1 MKAEK
6 IIRDPVQFLKDPNR
20 YKSENVL
27 ERQKS
32 EDLTTEKAKAQ
43 HKSRAGFNKRLLKN
57 KNGEEQCFEEAR
69 AKASAYKKLIG
80 SSMNFNELQNAIH
93 PNQSSTM
100 SLDND
105 RGACMDMSMSES
117 VSGSAQSS
125 TGRKTIFGNKHF
137 ESETSGNK
145 FFQHSGGSFDAGLN
159 QTAISNASST
169 INDIDIACIGAPGKQ
184 EEETINT
191 KFAMREL
198 SMMFS
203 SPAFEIENARR
214 RIDHS
219 NASRIDESDAYVGKP
234 DTSFGNVGD
243 GILLDNS
250 ICNTAS
256 EKNHDGRNLLAE
268 CTSYENLKNDN
279 TGSKNS
285 NAGFAIFQDDASH
298 GDDKYQDDARLGSGF
313 KIFDEGNEDSSERIT
328 ERSSRNIMQSS
339 IPFQVFDER
348 NEENNEETTKS
359 ELENG
364 DTANIAD
371 AIALLD
377 GNLEINE
384 MDSSSSDEESQSIA
398 SEGDET
404 ATLSLF
410 NAIFQSESDKQED
423 KITLK
428 AKEADV
434 STTNGGENRS
444 NPVRY

>member
-32 EDLTTEKAKAQ
+32 MDLKTEKATAQ
-43 HKSRAGFNKRLLKN
+43 RKSRAGFNKRLLKN
-57 KNGEEQCFEEAR
+57 RNGEEQCFEEAR
-69 AKASAYKKLIG
+69 AKAGSYKKLTG
-80 SSMNFNELQNAIH
+80 SSMNFNELENAIH
-93 PNQSSTM
+93 SNQSSTM
-100 SLDND
+100 SIDND
-105 RGACMDMSMSES
+105 GGTCMDMSMSES
-117 VSGSAQSS
+117 VSGSTQSS
-125 TGRKTIFGNKHF
+125 TGGKNIFGNKHF
-137 ESETSGNK
+137 ESENSGNK
-145 FFQHSGGSFDAGLN
+145 FFQHSGGSFGAGLN

-169 INDIDIACIGAPGKQ
+169 INDIDIECVGLPGKQ

-203 SPAFEIENARR
+203 SPAFEIDNARR
-214 RIDHS
+214 RNDRS
-219 NASRIDESDAYVGKP
+219 NASRIDESEAYVGNP
-234 DTSFGNVGD
+234 NASFGNVGD
-243 GILLDNS
+243 GLLLDNS

-256 EKNHDGRNLLAE
+256 ETNHDGRNLLTE
-268 CTSYENLKNDN
+268 CTSYEESKNDN
-279 TGSKNS
+279 KGSKNS

-298 GDDKYQDDARLGSGF
+298 GDDKDQDDAPSGSGF
-313 KIFDEGNEDSSERIT
+313 KIYNEGNEDSSERII
-328 ERSSRNIMQSS
+328 EQSSRNIVQSS
-339 IPFQVFDER
+339 IPFQIYDEGD
-348 NEENNEETTKS
+348 EENDEETTKS
-359 ELENG
+359 VLENG

-377 GNLEINE
+377 GKIEINE
-384 MDSSSSDEESQSIA
+384 MDSSSDEESECVA

-410 NAIFQSESDKQED
+410 NEIFQCESDKQ
-423 KITLK
+423 
-428 AKEADV
+428 EADV
-434 STTNGGENRS
+434 STTNDGESRL